1 MPLTWDIS
9 EVEDFEDLYEEV
21 KGEKELNMVT
31 STIIHITV
39 AIGMNRITTENVKNF
54 YIRCKQMEVA
64 YGMKGFILVTDDWTT
79 RNPTLPELQAHIGL
93 RTNADTITNRKWGS
107 ELKRHVEL
115 TAKDLM
121 AMEQEEE
128 QDNEV

>member
-9 EVEDFEDLYEEV
+9 EVKDFEDLYEEV
-21 KGEKELNMVT
+21 KGEKELNVIT
-31 STIIHITV
+31 STIIHITQ
-39 AIGMNRITTENVKNF
+39 AIGMNQITKENVKNF
-54 YIRCKQMEVA
+54 YIRCKQIEVA
-64 YGMKGFILVTDDWTT
+64 YGMKGFILITDDWTT

-128 QDNEV
+128 QDNEM